1 MSREEKEQLIIQT
14 ILHYE
19 IYKAG
24 KEGKN
29 ELQLP
34 LEETEE
40 AIDYIIRIIVDGEI
54 ENDGIIYKRRNNE

>member
-14 ILHYE
+14 ILNYE

-24 KEGKN
+24 KEGKK

-40 AIDYIIRIIVDGEI
+40 TINFIIRKILDGEMEI
-54 ENDGIIYKRRNNE
+54 DGVVYKRRNNE

>member
-14 ILHYE
+14 ILNYE
-19 IYKAG
+19 IYKAR
-24 KEGKN
+24 KEGKK

-40 AIDYIIRIIVDGEI
+40 AINFIIRKILDGEMEI
-54 ENDGIIYKRRNNE
+54 DGVVYKKENK

>member
-14 ILHYE
+14 ILNYE

-24 KEGKN
+24 KEGKK

-40 AIDYIIRIIVDGEI
+40 TINFIIRKILDGEI
-54 ENDGIIYKRRNNE
+54 EYDGIIYKKENK

>member
-1 MSREEKEQLIIQT
+1 MSREEKEQLIIKT

>member
-14 ILHYE
+14 ILNYE

-34 LEETEE
+34 LEELEE
-40 AIDYIIRIIVDGEI
+40 AIDFSIRKILDGEMEI
-54 ENDGIIYKRRNNE
+54 DGIIYKKENK

>member
-1 MSREEKEQLIIQT
+1 MPREEKEQLIIQT

-34 LEETEE
+34 LEETE
-40 AIDYIIRIIVDGEI
+40 
-54 ENDGIIYKRRNNE
+54 